1 MKIGGH
7 RANGTRQRRPEMI
20 SAREVTYRKDRNDP
34 ASIYE
39 AIALK
44 FEPRLSAAILSALN
58 AQADSVDLDLLAAA
72 IEAGDVS
79 RVVALLDID
88 PAIVALGSAT
98 PVVQQATYAGGIAA
112 AATITAWR
120 PTGLSFAFNTL
131 NPRLLTWLQTY
142 NLGLIRQIND
152 GTKEGV
158 RQYLLTGMEAGKNP
172 KAVAREIK
180 DIIGLTDRQA
190 QAVKNYRRQLEEF
203 HTRRSAAGFNLGAKI
218 DRVNG
223 TQVFRPDAD
232 GKPKDGIK
240 ERRLRDF
247 RHDGQLR
254 RAMETGKPLKP
265 EQVDKMVAAYAR
277 KYRAYRARTIAR
289 TEAIRTTN
297 VGVQEAWHQAMDA
310 GVVPEDLTRK
320 KWIVARDERL
330 CEVCGPIPKMNPKLG
345 VKHGQPFKT
354 PDGMVNLPPIHP
366 NCRCTV
372 FYRVYEPSQIAD
384 AEGAG

>member
-1 MKIGGH
+1 MSGMEG
-7 RANGTRQRRPEMI
+7 NGVRQRKPKLL
-20 SAREVTYRKDRNDP
+20 APREVAYRKDLNDP

-39 AIALK
+39 ALAAK
-44 FEPRLSAAILSALN
+44 FEPKLASAIFGALTE
-58 AQADSVDLDLLAAA
+58 QADSIDATALAAA
-72 IEAGDVS
+72 LETGDLN
-79 RVVALLDID
+79 RVLALLNLD
-88 PAIVALGSAT
+88 PTLAAMGALT
-98 PVVQQATYAGGIAA
+98 PTIQQATYAGGIAA
-112 AATITAWR
+112 AAGIGAR
-120 PTGLSFAFNTL
+120 FTGVSFAFDTL

-142 NLGLIRQIND
+142 NLGLIRQINE

-158 RQYLLTGMEAGKNP
+158 RQYLLTGMEAGQNP
-172 KAVAREIK
+172 KAVARQIK
-180 DIIGLTDRQA
+180 SIVGLTDRQA

-223 TQVFRPDAD
+223 TQVLRSGPD
-232 GKPKDGIK
+232 GKPKDGIN

-265 EQVDKMVAAYAR
+265 EQIDKMVDAYAR

-297 VGVQEAWHQAMDA
+297 VGVQEAWHQAMSK
-310 GVVPEDLTRK
+310 GVVSEDLTRK

-345 VKHGQPFKT
+345 VKHGQPFST
-354 PDGMVNLPPIHP
+354 PDGPINLPPVHP

-372 FYRVYEPSQIAD
+372 SYRLYEPSQIAD
-384 AEGAG
+384 EGVG